1 VTAKT
6 YRQVVEELDQAR
18 RLLKTQIVHAVLFAM
33 AAGVWIGATGAWL
46 ACRWACS

>member
-18 RLLKTQIVHAVLFAM
+18 RLLKTQIVHAVLGWH
-33 AAGVWIGATGAWL
+33 AAGRALESRSV
-46 ACRWACS
+46 RS